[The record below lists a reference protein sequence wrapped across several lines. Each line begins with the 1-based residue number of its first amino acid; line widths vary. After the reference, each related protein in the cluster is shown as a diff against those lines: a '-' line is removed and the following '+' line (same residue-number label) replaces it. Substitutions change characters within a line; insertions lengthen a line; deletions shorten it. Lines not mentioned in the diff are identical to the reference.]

1 MAWWL
6 HFVGYYF
13 FRRVGLALG
22 LAPRD
27 REVGRLPVFAAFAAA
42 ALGAAAGA
50 APCCCCAHSPAAAT
64 THTAATPLAS
74 PSPLGSAGSSRS
86 GQGVSG

>member
-6 HFVGYYF
+6 HFVDCYF

-27 REVGRLPVFAAFAAA
+27 REVGRLPVFAAFAGFAAA

-50 APCCCCAHSPAAAT
+50 APCCCAHSPAAAT

-74 PSPLGSAGSSRS
+74 PSLLGSAGSSRS
-86 GQGVSG
+86 R

>member
-27 REVGRLPVFAAFAAA
+27 REVGRLPVFAGFIARSSKARRSKIAEV
-42 ALGAAAGA
+42 
-50 APCCCCAHSPAAAT
+50 
-64 THTAATPLAS
+64 
-74 PSPLGSAGSSRS
+74 SAEAEVV
-86 GQGVSG
+86 GVGFYHPEDGG